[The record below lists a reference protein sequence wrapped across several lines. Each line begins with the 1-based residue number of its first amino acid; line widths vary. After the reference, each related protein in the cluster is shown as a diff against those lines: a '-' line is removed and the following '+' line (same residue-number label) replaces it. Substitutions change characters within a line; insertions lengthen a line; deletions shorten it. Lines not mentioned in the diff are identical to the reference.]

1 MRKLTLLVM
10 LLVALAVPP
19 AASAQ
24 GSCNANG
31 YSNVA
36 GIQPNGTNPACTV
49 TTASSGNL
57 PFTGL
62 DLGIVLGAGVLL
74 LGAGLVLRRVSG
86 SRQN

>member
-10 LLVALAVPP
+10 LVVALAVPP

-36 GIQPNGTNPACTV
+36 GIQSNGTNPACTV

-74 LGAGLVLRRVSG
+74 IGSGLLLRRMSG

>member
-62 DLGIVLGAGVLL
+62 DLGIVLVAGVLL
-74 LGAGLVLRRVSG
+74 LGSGLVLRRLSG

>member
-1 MRKLTLLVM
+1 M

-49 TTASSGNL
+49 TTTSSGSL

-74 LGAGLVLRRVSG
+74 LGSGLVLRRLSG